1 MAVAAESAP
10 PTLSIIIPTLN
21 EAAGLVS
28 LLDDLQAL
36 RHHGHEVIVVDG
48 GSDDGT
54 AECAMRL
61 ADRVLSGPRGRA
73 RQMNSGAEVATGA
86 VLWFVHADSRV
97 PAAADQYI
105 VKALAMAHVHWGRF
119 DVRLSGAQ
127 PVLRIVERL
136 MNLRSRLT
144 GIATGDQA
152 VFVDRALFHA
162 VGGYADIPLMEDIEL
177 CRRLKAQGRP
187 ACLRVPVITSSRRWE
202 QHGVLR
208 TIALMW
214 GLRLA
219 YTLGVDPTRL
229 ASLYR

>member
-1 MAVAAESAP
+1 MAVAAERAP

-21 EAAGLVS
+21 EAVGLVS
-28 LLDDLQAL
+28 LLDDLQPL
-36 RHHGHEVIVVDG
+36 RHSGHEVIVVDG
-48 GSDDGT
+48 DSDDGS

-61 ADRVLSGPRGRA
+61 ADRVLTEPRGRA
-73 RQMNSGAEVATGA
+73 RQMNAGAAVATGA
-86 VLWFVHADSRV
+86 MLWFVHADSRV
-97 PAAADQYI
+97 PAAAAQYI
-105 VKALAMAHVHWGRF
+105 VKALATPRICWGRF
-119 DVRLSGAQ
+119 DVRLSGTQ
-127 PVLRIVERL
+127 PLLRMVERL

-177 CRRLKAQGRP
+177 CHRLKAQGRP

-208 TIALMW
+208 TIVLMW

-219 YTLGVDPTRL
+219 YALGVDPRRL